1 MTKKYSLSRGE
12 RLKSVVKTQ
21 KLFLKGK
28 SFKIFPFH
36 VYYRLSNNAEIIKNQ
51 FVISVGK
58 HFFKHAVDR
67 NRMKRLVRE
76 AYRKNKQLVY
86 LLSEEKNVFFNVGFV
101 YKSSSKLDYVEIE
114 KIVIQALNM
123 LKEKIPTVLNG
134 MA

>member
-36 VYYRLSNNAEIIKNQ
+36 VYYRLSNNTEVLKNQ

-86 LLSEEKNVFFNVGFV
+86 LLSEEKNVFF
-101 YKSSSKLDYVEIE
+101 
-114 KIVIQALNM
+114 
-123 LKEKIPTVLNG
+123 
-134 MA
+134 

>member
-36 VYYRLSNNAEIIKNQ
+36 VYYRLSNNTEILKNQ

-86 LLSEEKNVFFNVGFV
+86 LLSEEKNIFFNVGFV

-114 KIVIQALNM
+114 KLVIQALNM
-123 LKEKIPTVLNG
+123 LKEKMLEL
-134 MA
+134 

>member
-36 VYYRLSNNAEIIKNQ
+36 VYYRLSNNTEIIKNQ

-114 KIVIQALNM
+114 KLVIQALNI
-123 LKEKIPTVLNG
+123 L
-134 MA
+134 

>member
-36 VYYRLSNNAEIIKNQ
+36 VYYRLSNNTEVLKNQ

-114 KIVIQALNM
+114 KLVIQALNM
-123 LKEKIPTVLNG
+123 LKEKMLEL
-134 MA
+134 

>member
-123 LKEKIPTVLNG
+123 LKEKMLEL
-134 MA
+134 

>member
-36 VYYRLSNNAEIIKNQ
+36 VYYRLSNNTEIIKNQ

-114 KIVIQALNM
+114 KLVIQALNM
-123 LKEKIPTVLNG
+123 LKEKMLEL
-134 MA
+134 